1 MFGKEITMTRVQLE
15 VAGLTQ
21 NPTSN
26 GAYSLIL
33 KEVDGNRRLPITIGA
48 PEAGAIYNE
57 LEGIKPKRPPT
68 HDLIKSILDAVG
80 AAVVEVFIH
89 DLRNET
95 FLATIIIDTAS
106 VEIDSRPS
114 DAIAIALRCGAP
126 IFILESLLEEVSFL
140 PDGMEDTDED
150 EDADD
155 DLKEIREKAKK
166 EEEQSGSRPRS
177 KMELMEQYLSK
188 AVRDE
193 DYERAAQLRDEIEK
207 LKRL

>member
-1 MFGKEITMTRVQLE
+1 MTRVQLE

-21 NPTSN
+21 NPASN
-26 GAYSLIL
+26 GAYALIL
-33 KEVDGNRRLPITIGA
+33 KEIDGNRRLPITIGA
-48 PEAGAIYNE
+48 PEAGSIYNE
-57 LEGIKPKRPPT
+57 LEGIKVQRPLT
-68 HDLIKSILDAVG
+68 HDLIKSMLDAIG

-114 DAIAIALRCGAP
+114 DAIAIALRCNAP
-126 IFILESLLEEVSFL
+126 IFIAESLLEEVSFL
-140 PDGMEDTDED
+140 PDGMDEEEDDDDIE
-150 EDADD
+150 DD
-155 DLKEIREKAKK
+155 DLKEIREKASK
-166 EEEQSGSRPRS
+166 EDEQAKRPRS
-177 KMELMEQYLSK
+177 KVELMEQYLSK

-207 LKRL
+207 LKRN

>member
-1 MFGKEITMTRVQLE
+1 MSRVQLE

-21 NPTSN
+21 NPASN
-26 GAYSLIL
+26 GAYALIL

-48 PEAGAIYNE
+48 AEAGAIYNE
-57 LEGIKPKRPPT
+57 LEGIKSQRPMT
-68 HDLIKSILDAVG
+68 HDLIKSMLDAVG

-89 DLRNET
+89 DMRDNT

-106 VEIDSRPS
+106 NEIDSRPS
-114 DAIAIALRCGAP
+114 DAIAIALRCNAP
-126 IFILESLLEEVSFL
+126 IFIVESLLDEVSFL
-140 PDGMEDTDED
+140 PDGIED
-150 EDADD
+150 EDDEIDDD
-155 DLKEIREKAKK
+155 DLKEIRDKAKK
-166 EEEQSGSRPRS
+166 DEEETSRPRS

-207 LKRL
+207 LKNL

>member
-1 MFGKEITMTRVQLE
+1 MNRVQLE

-21 NPTSN
+21 NPASN
-26 GAYSLIL
+26 GAYALIL

-48 PEAGAIYNE
+48 PEASSIYNE
-57 LEGIKPKRPPT
+57 LEGVKSQRPIT

-80 AAVVEVFIH
+80 ATVVEVFIH
-89 DLRNET
+89 DMRNET

-114 DAIAIALRCGAP
+114 DAIAIALRSNTP
-126 IFILESLLEEVSFL
+126 IFIVESLLEEVSFL
-140 PDGMEDTDED
+140 PDGMDED
-150 EDADD
+150 DEETEDD
-155 DLKEIREKAKK
+155 DLKEIRDKAVK
-166 EEEQSGSRPRS
+166 EDEQSNRPRS
-177 KMELMEQYLSK
+177 KVELMEQYLSK

-207 LKRL
+207 LKGN

>member
-1 MFGKEITMTRVQLE
+1 MSRVQLE

-21 NPTSN
+21 NATSN
-26 GAYSLIL
+26 GAYTIIL

-57 LEGIKPKRPPT
+57 LEGIKSQRPMT
-68 HDLIKSILDAVG
+68 HDLIKNMLESIG

-89 DLRNET
+89 DMRDDT
-95 FLATIIIDTAS
+95 FLATIIIDTAAN
-106 VEIDSRPS
+106 EIDSRPS
-114 DAIAIALRCGAP
+114 DAIAIALRCNAP
-126 IFILESLLEEVSFL
+126 IFIAETLLEEVSFL
-140 PDGMEDTDED
+140 PDGIED
-150 EDADD
+150 EDDEIDDD
-155 DLKEIREKAKK
+155 DLKDIRDKAKK
-166 EEEQSGSRPRS
+166 EEEEHTRPRS

-207 LKRL
+207 LKKL